1 MRAAAATALAAAAV
15 KAKLLA
21 DQEER
26 EVARLVQLVV
36 EAQLKKLEIKLKH
49 FDELEEMLEREKDQ
63 VSRRGAAGTRW
74 Q

>member
-1 MRAAAATALAAAAV
+1 V

-26 EVARLVQLVV
+26 EVARLVGLVV

-63 VSRRGAAGTRW
+63 VRTPS
-74 Q
+74 